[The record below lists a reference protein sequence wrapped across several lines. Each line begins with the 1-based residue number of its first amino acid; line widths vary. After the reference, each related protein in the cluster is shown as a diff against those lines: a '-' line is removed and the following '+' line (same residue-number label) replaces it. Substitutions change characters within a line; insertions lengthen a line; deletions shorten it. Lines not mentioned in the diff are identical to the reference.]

1 MMILSSWRQHL
12 ISLLKTPDFRKTN
25 EKRVMILREQD
36 FADYLNNDPNIKSK
50 VKAVN
55 SRLSKA
61 RLVERQLTTSLDSIV
76 ADDNLMYETLC
87 RIKNEMNDTNGNI
100 SNAVRKYYLFSNGKE
115 FPPLSQWRR

>member
-1 MMILSSWRQHL
+1 
-12 ISLLKTPDFRKTN
+12 
-25 EKRVMILREQD
+25 MILREQD

-61 RLVERQLTTSLDSIV
+61 RLVERQLSASLDSIV

-87 RIKNEMNDTNGNI
+87 RIKNELNDTNGNI
-100 SNAVRKYYLFSNGKE
+100 SNAVRKYYLFSTGKE
-115 FPPLSQWRR
+115 FPPLSQFRR